1 MNTDKVNKFE
11 QGKITLADEALE
23 DQLKEIKEKKVNT
36 TFNGYLMLLFG
47 ILLTISPAVS
57 GRINDGL
64 ERRLFVTVGAIIS
77 FWGVLAI
84 ITGLI
89 KYKEDYSEYENR
101 LKQLMQNE
109 KVGADINRE
118 LVKLAPLV
126 EDMLKAISKKYPETG
141 KKLLENKLSEQD
153 ATQIADFMRKY
164 LKEHPN
170 NANQF
175 VNLLTVTQAPQDLID
190 KFVAEYVPGTITFN
204 MARNLAMKGKG
215 NEKNE

>member
-1 MNTDKVNKFE
+1 MDKVSKFE
-11 QGKITLADEALE
+11 RGKVMLADEALE

-47 ILLTISPAVS
+47 TLLTISPAVS

-77 FWGVLAI
+77 FWGVLAN

-126 EDMLKAISKKYPETG
+126 EDMLKAISEKYPETG

-175 VNLLTVTQAPQDLID
+175 VNLLTVTQAPQEIID